1 MNRWIEIAGNLVALL
16 GILVCVMTGATRLLG
31 SWYAAGVQ
39 ILPLFTVGV
48 ALMVMGCLAK
58 LHVLASRK

>member
-1 MNRWIEIAGNLVALL
+1 MNRLIEIAGNLVAIA
-16 GILVCVMTGATRLLG
+16 GILVCLVAGASRVLG
-31 SWYAAGVQ
+31 SWYVGGVE

-58 LHVLASRK
+58 LHRLASK